1 MNRFPLSVDYTVM
14 SDELETLTKLEYL
27 TAWRTWRVWMS
38 ESGPS
43 LHSVSTSAALGAWM
57 PCEAMEARCGYLEMN
72 PPACACDSCPGDD
85 TLCDIYAYKEAP
97 ITVRHEMGMVGQVAL
112 WGTVIEHDIG
122 FRGQYAYPLSFT
134 HGYCPWCGSTSQ
146 PKLVPLDQAMVLVP
160 ETGEDWLGW
169 VCSKHADKAMAQA
182 TAMDTGTQPKGWAVK
197 PGLDVAIVIAALY
210 QVAIQT

>member
-1 MNRFPLSVDYTVM
+1 MT
-14 SDELETLTKLEYL
+14 DELDALTKLEYL
-27 TAWRTWRVWMS
+27 TAWRAWRVWVS
-38 ESGPS
+38 EAGPK
-43 LHSVSTSAALGAWM
+43 LHSVSTSADLGAWN

-85 TLCDIYAYKEAP
+85 TLCGIYAYKEAP
-97 ITVRHEMGMVGQVAL
+97 IIVAHEMGIVGQVGL

-182 TAMDTGTQPKGWAVK
+182 TAMDTGTQSKGWAVK
-197 PGLDVAIVIAALY
+197 PGLDMAKVIAELY
-210 QVAIQT
+210 QVVIQT